1 MKTKMKQDVYQ
12 ARLAELQV
20 ECVKK
25 LTDLAREP
33 LADRRAQQ
41 ENCFLEILKDI
52 GQHIHDL
59 LSPTQRT
66 GRGCDLYFWPGYE
79 SILQLHGERRIGP
92 VVRFDNE
99 NVSAGFRYCT
109 RNDCSTCPEGQ
120 VILTVAAFHH
130 LLGRHREKETV
141 NGVSFF
147 PGSTHLWAA
156 RGPRLKLEDQDIA
169 RPIEVLKVSSAPA
182 NRQSTATHGIV
193 TVPLHRLPPLK
204 WGQELGRRLNQVR
217 RIDSSVKWPEPID
230 QEPHDAGSRTR
241 HEIRLLLYSLWLAA
255 TFRPTDLFR
264 GDWVDSIQRRLM
276 KLDKSGLGALI
287 RRISQLTDRDWIND
301 QGVSLQAFNRWYTLI
316 LQPTIDVPF
325 LVNAHLLGSAMLFCN
340 QRLDAGLLREIRR
353 TIEIVYLNMRYL
365 EIALLNE
372 QQGLQ
377 VQAYG
382 FAHDIK
388 KVTAVLSD
396 MWVVPLRSLFH
407 VSSDSG
413 PSVEL
418 PRAIGTV
425 EIRHPDLAIDLGI
438 TPFRSSIL
446 AVGTIMRLWSELDL
460 KQDFKG
466 LDSERLDLVGLVYS
480 CWDRVKA
487 AAVATML
494 AGQGYDL
501 SNVDDLR
508 KALRIRSQL
517 FELFNKCPFQVVGN
531 APWMNLSEGRATIVA
546 RLVFSILKNALQHT
560 DPLNPISVFITIRDT
575 ETPDKK
581 MLGLRCTNSRFNW
594 DDEDYPPERIQE
606 FLGVD
611 AETAELLAFLLPK
624 RTFGFEEITPA
635 YARPE
640 SSGEGSNQR
649 RAFKAFSSRDTIEL
663 CVRTL
668 GGPPPNIPE
677 PGDTAAEYVIE
688 VWIPF
693 EEANG
698 AIRGH

>member
-1 MKTKMKQDVYQ
+1 MTMKIEEDVYQ
-12 ARLAELQV
+12 ARLAELQAA
-20 ECVKK
+20 CIKK
-25 LTDLAREP
+25 LTDLAAEP
-33 LADRRAQQ
+33 LADRRVRQ

-52 GQHIHDL
+52 GQHIHTF
-59 LSPTQRT
+59 LSPTQRV
-66 GRGCDLYFWPGYE
+66 GQGCDLYFWPGYE
-79 SILQLHGERRIGP
+79 SILRLRGERRIGP
-92 VVRFDNE
+92 VVRFDAD

-109 RNDCSTCPEGQ
+109 RGDCSNCPEGE
-120 VILTVAAFHH
+120 VIFTVAAFHH
-130 LLGRHREKETV
+130 LLGRYRETV
-141 NGVSFF
+141 NGVMFS

-156 RGPRLKLEDQDIA
+156 RGPRLKLEGRNIA
-169 RPIEVLKVSSAPA
+169 RPIEFLNVSTAPPNRDSVSS
-182 NRQSTATHGIV
+182 HGIV
-193 TVPLHRLPPLK
+193 TVPLHRLNPLK
-204 WGQELGRRLNQVR
+204 WGPELGRRLNQVR
-217 RIDSSVKWPEPID
+217 SIESSVRWPVPLD
-230 QEPHDAGSRTR
+230 QEPDDAGSRTR
-241 HEIRLLLYSLWLAA
+241 HEIRLALYSLWLAA
-255 TFRPTDLFR
+255 TFRPADFFQD
-264 GDWVDSIQRRLM
+264 GWVDSIKKRLM
-276 KLDKSGLGALI
+276 RIDKAGLGALI
-287 RRISQLTDRDWIND
+287 GRIGQLQNREWIKG
-301 QGVSLQAFNRWYTLI
+301 QGVSPQSFNRWYTLI
-316 LQPTIDVPF
+316 LQPTVDVPF
-325 LVNAHLLGSAMLFCN
+325 LVNANLLGSAMLFCN
-340 QRLDAGLLREIRR
+340 QRLHPQLLREIRR

-407 VSSDSG
+407 VASDVG
-413 PSVEL
+413 PSADL
-418 PRAIGTV
+418 HSAIGTV
-425 EIRHPDLAIDLGI
+425 EIHQPDLAVDLGI

-466 LDSERLDLVGLVYS
+466 LDSERLDLMRLVHS

-517 FELFNKCPFQVVGN
+517 LDLFNKCPFEVVGG
-531 APWMNLSEGRATIVA
+531 APRMNLSEGRATIVA

-560 DPLNPISVFITIRDT
+560 DPLNPINVFIRLSDT
-575 ETPDKK
+575 EGTDKK
-581 MLGLRCTNSRFNW
+581 LIGLRCTNSRFNW
-594 DDEDYPPERIQE
+594 EDEDYPPARIQE

-611 AETAELLAFLLPK
+611 AETAELLAFLLPR

-635 YARPE
+635 YARSE
-640 SSGEGSNQR
+640 SSGEGANHR

-668 GGPPPNIPE
+668 GGPPPRIPE
-677 PGDTAAEYVIE
+677 PDDTSPEYVID

-693 EEANG
+693 EEAND
-698 AIRGH
+698 AIGNH